1 MVLCISKHPVL
12 ELPGLQGAHSWGNW
26 NETYPRE
33 TQLLYLEN
41 KISSFYMKHVKKNS
55 LNYVC

>member
-12 ELPGLQGAHSWGNW
+12 ELPGLQVACPWGNW
-26 NETYPRE
+26 NETYTRE

-41 KISSFYMKHVKKNS
+41 KISSFYMKHVKKTS